1 MSQDRD
7 NRETREN
14 IDRVARDHYEFVK
27 KADPTYTFDQAR
39 RRVSEA
45 RRKGD
50 MKRENGNR

>member
-7 NRETREN
+7 NEQTRARINE
-14 IDRVARDHYEFVK
+14 VARDHHRLIQ

-45 RRKGD
+45 RAKGD
-50 MKRENGNR
+50 MRRENGNR